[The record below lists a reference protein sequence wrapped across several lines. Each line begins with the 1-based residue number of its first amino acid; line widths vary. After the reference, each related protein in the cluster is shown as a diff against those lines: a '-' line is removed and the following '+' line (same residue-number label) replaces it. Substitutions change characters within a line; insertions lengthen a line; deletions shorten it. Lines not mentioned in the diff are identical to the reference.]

1 MKVLLY
7 SAPAALA
14 GAVGA
19 YQPEWI
25 PVIVL
30 FFLYVI
36 FKSPGLLCILTSLC
50 ISFFFFL
57 HTNHHLNTLTTN
69 MSADTKTLTLEITSP
84 FTGSTNLR
92 AEAIHQEEK
101 LIIMIPQEQKSLIE
115 RLPDASQC
123 QWTGELI
130 QPSSAENFHA
140 FDYRSYLYYQ
150 NIHWIFRAESVKN
163 CVMTDQSV
171 LDKLNMIRHKGIE
184 RTEQIFPQNS
194 LGIANA
200 LLFGD
205 RSKMEDE
212 QIRMYQ
218 RLGVIHL
225 LAISGMHVGMMTLLI
240 WLTGLRIGLTKETV
254 RMGMFIILPLYTI
267 MAGAAPPVLRA
278 AGMVLLGLCLQYLFI
293 RLPLVHI
300 LCTVF
305 IIHLFLFPLE
315 LIQAGFQLSY
325 AVSFALACSS
335 GLILRLKH
343 KSVSLLIVTA
353 IAQLSALPIILWHF
367 YELSLSSFIVNMFYV
382 PLYTIIIL
390 PAFVLLYLLSFLSM
404 DAAVLLAYLPSIIIH
419 HTENISAVISD
430 IRFSVLITG
439 KPGLFNTV
447 ILLIFCYLILFFSER
462 RKRFLSTISA
472 MVLVVTMTAAP
483 YISSRG
489 SITFINVG
497 QGDSVLIQLPYK
509 QGNILID
516 TGGQVQFGKADS
528 DYSVGQNIV
537 LPYLKSMGV
546 SKIDLMILTHHDW
559 DHIGGAADLARE
571 LYISEV
577 WTSAGSTEKKEMK
590 ELLHTFQAQQT
601 PVREIS
607 ETVSWQSGDAEFT
620 LLVPGE
626 NYEGNDASLILT
638 AEAGGKK
645 WLFTGDIGESTEN
658 ALMNQFEDIDVLK
671 VAHHGSNSS
680 TIQAFLDRVKPETAI
695 ISAGKNNMYGH
706 PHPDVLER
714 LHSAGSRIY
723 ITADHGA
730 VRYIFEGNQGTFEQA
745 VPYDNK
751 K

>member
-1 MKVLLY
+1 M
-7 SAPAALA
+7 
-14 GAVGA
+14 GA
-19 YQPEWI
+19 YQPELI
-25 PVIVL
+25 PILLLYFL
-30 FFLYVI
+30 FIL
-36 FKSPGLLCILTSLC
+36 FKSPGVLCILTSLC
-50 ISFFFFL
+50 ISIFFFL
-57 HTNHHLNTLTTN
+57 HTDHHLNSLTTTI
-69 MSADTKTLTLEITSP
+69 SADTKNLTLEIISP
-84 FTGSTNLR
+84 FTGSKSQR
-92 AEAIHQEEK
+92 AEAVHKDEK
-101 LIIMIPQEQKSLIE
+101 LIIMIPEKHKSLVD
-115 RLPDASQC
+115 RLPDSSQC
-123 QWTGELI
+123 LWTGELI
-130 QPSSAENFHA
+130 RPSSAENFHA
-140 FDYRSYLYYQ
+140 FDYRNYLYFQ
-150 NIHWIFRAESVKN
+150 NIHWIFLAENVNSCEVS
-163 CVMTDQSV
+163 DQSV
-171 LDKLNMIRHKGIE
+171 FEKLNMIRFKGIE
-184 RTEQIFPQNS
+184 RTEYIFPSNN

-212 QIRMYQ
+212 QVRMYQ

-225 LAISGMHVGMMTLLI
+225 LAISGMHVGMITLLI
-240 WLTGLRIGLTKETV
+240 WLTGLRLGLTKETV
-254 RMGMFIILPLYTI
+254 RLGMFMILPLYTV

-278 AGMVLLGLCLQYLFI
+278 TGMVLLGLCLQYLFI

-305 IIHLFLFPLE
+305 MIHLFLFPLE

-325 AVSFALACSS
+325 VVSFALACSS
-335 GLILRLKH
+335 GLILRFKH
-343 KSVSLLIVTA
+343 KSVSLLAVTA

-382 PLYTIIIL
+382 PLYTMIIL
-390 PAFVLLYLLSFLSM
+390 PTFILIYLVSFLSM
-404 DAAVLLAYLPSIIIH
+404 DAAVLLASFPSLIIH

-439 KPGLFNTV
+439 KPGLVKTV
-447 ILLIFCYLILFFSER
+447 ILIIFCYLILYFSER
-462 RKRFLSTISA
+462 KKQLHSIIST
-472 MVLVVTMTAAP
+472 VLLIGTMTVAP

-516 TGGQVQFGKADS
+516 TGGQVQFGEADS

-559 DHIGGAADLARE
+559 DHIGGAADLSKE

-577 WTSAGSTEKKEMK
+577 WTSAGSTEKEEMK
-590 ELLHTFQAQQT
+590 ELLHTLQAQQT
-601 PVREIS
+601 PVKEIS
-607 ETVSWQSGDAEFT
+607 ETLSWQAGNAEFT

-626 NYEGNDASLILT
+626 NYEGNDASLILS

-645 WLFTGDIGESTEN
+645 WLFTGDIGENTEI
-658 ALMNQFEDIDVLK
+658 ALMEQFDDIDVLK

-680 TIQAFLDRVKPETAI
+680 TIQAFLEKVKPETAI
-695 ISAGKNNMYGH
+695 ISAGKDNMYGH
-706 PHPDVLER
+706 PHTDVLKR
-714 LHSAGSRIY
+714 LQTAGSQVY
-723 ITADHGA
+723 ITAEHGA
-730 VRYIFEGNQGTFEQA
+730 IRYIFEGHHGTFEHA
-745 VPYDNK
+745 LPYDNK